1 MEGMRRNRR
10 IYTKLL
16 GLLLALLLLAG
27 CAGPADSPETKAA
40 QTTAAPISSQTPPQ
54 DTSAPESSAPEAAK
68 YAADYALLWDTLEQD
83 YPYLDYLRGKGI
95 DVDGIRAKYEAKLED
110 AATSKDMAA
119 IVESIFRELQNTA
132 HLGLVSP
139 EEFPF
144 YYALYTDEEA
154 LSFRKAWNE
163 TVLQAAKAGYYSLPE
178 ADEPQQPGI
187 YQNLPPVK
195 VSYYPDCKL
204 LCLSIRTFLPDIV
217 DRDRDVLKNALE
229 KYPEAE
235 HLVFDISLNSGGD
248 DRYWRQNLV
257 APFGEDYLYPMRMF
271 CKDSPRNRR
280 VLEDFGGYLRTE
292 ELKDAP
298 AWAKELGLELCFQ
311 DDSTVQGTP
320 EVHSDAK
327 RWLLVGPN
335 VYSSAEMFV
344 DFCKATGWAT
354 VVGTHT
360 AGDGIGFDPVLT
372 LLPDSG
378 LLFRFSMVAGE
389 ASGGAMSLEGTEPE
403 LVLPGAGV
411 SHLLDYLRK
420 QGKD

>member
-1 MEGMRRNRR
+1 MKRKTC
-10 IYTKLL
+10 TKLL

-27 CAGPADSPETKAA
+27 CAGPAASPETQGA
-40 QTTAAPISSQTPPQ
+40 QTTAAPISTEAPPQ

-95 DVDGIRAKYEAKLED
+95 DVDDIRARYETKMKE
-110 AATSKDMAA
+110 AATSEDMAV

-132 HLGLVSP
+132 HLYLVSQ
-139 EEFPF
+139 EDFPF
-144 YYALYTDEEA
+144 FYEIYTSSEA
-154 LSFRKAWNE
+154 SLTFRKAWNE
-163 TVLQAAKAGYYSLPE
+163 TMRQAAEAGYYSLPG
-178 ADEPQQPGI
+178 ADEPQQPDM
-187 YQNLPPVK
+187 YENLPPVK
-195 VSYYPDCKL
+195 VSYYQDCKV
-204 LCLSIRTFLPDIV
+204 LCLSILTFLRDI
-217 DRDRDVLKNALE
+217 DMDRDVLKNALE

-248 DRYWRQNLV
+248 DRYWRENLV
-257 APFGEDYLYPMRMF
+257 APFGEDYLFPLRMY
-271 CKDSPRNRR
+271 CKDSPRNRQI
-280 VLEDFGGYLRTE
+280 LEDMGGYRRTE
-292 ELKDAP
+292 ELEAAP
-298 AWAKELGLELCFQ
+298 AWAKELGLELFLQ
-311 DDSTVQGTP
+311 EDSTVEGRP
-320 EVHSDAK
+320 ELHSDAK

-335 VYSSAEMFV
+335 VYSAAEMFA

-354 VVGTHT
+354 VAGTHT

-389 ASGGAMSLEGTEPE
+389 AAGGGMSLDGTEPD
-403 LVLPGAGV
+403 LVLPGAGI